1 MTDITLNRWT
11 RYGHDRVYA
20 AGPDG
25 ARLGYLDLKTGEV
38 TLEPDADASVDD
50 ALRDWSE
57 SGAPAT
63 AQATPDEAAEP
74 ATLEP
79 EPEPQEAESPAP
91 EWTDLASTR
100 PGELVRA
107 QAAEA
112 WEREK
117 RAGKVLPH
125 LARAL
130 DVHTDERAWRKGAEG
145 EEKVGAVLDRMKKR
159 GWRILHSIPVGE
171 NSDIDHLAIGPGGV
185 ILVNTKHHPGA
196 KVTVTKYG
204 VMVNGS
210 KTDHAPQARA
220 QAKKAYELLNAA
232 GAEVERV
239 VPWIA
244 VYNGSL
250 LQPEMKLAGRIPG
263 VGVVTN
269 HNINTNLKRLD
280 PVLSL
285 ERVEAIYEIAR
296 RSTTWTSR

>member
-1 MTDITLNRWT
+1 MTDIALNRWT

-25 ARLGYLDLKTGEV
+25 TRLGFIDLKTGEV
-38 TLEPDADASVDD
+38 TLEPSVDASVGD
-50 ALRDWSE
+50 ALRTWG
-57 SGAPAT
+57 SGQRETSATAPAEEH
-63 AQATPDEAAEP
+63 PEAEP
-74 ATLEP
+74 
-79 EPEPQEAESPAP
+79 PAAGP
-91 EWTDLASTR
+91 DVRDWTDLAGNP
-100 PGELVRA
+100 PGAIVRA
-107 QAAEA
+107 QAADA

-117 RAGKVLPH
+117 RVGKVIPH

-145 EEKVGAVLDRMKKR
+145 EEKVGAVLERMTKR
-159 GWRILHSIPVGE
+159 GWRIIHSIPVGE

-185 ILVNTKHHPGA
+185 VLVNTKHHPGA

-204 VMVNGS
+204 VLVNGS

-232 GAEVERV
+232 GADVERV

-244 VYNGSL
+244 VYNGSV

-280 PVLSL
+280 PVLSP
-285 ERVEAIYEIAR
+285 ERVDAIYEIAR
-296 RSTTWTSR
+296 RSTTWTAL